1 MIVFFFVASLLNRM
15 YPAALQRARG
25 KEVKMQ
31 VLTVKETCELLRICR
46 TTLWSLRKKGELK
59 GFNVGGRVFYTKDE
73 IVEYIERLRSN
84 K

>member
-1 MIVFFFVASLLNRM
+1 MLIFQGDDDTM
-15 YPAALQRARG
+15 
-25 KEVKMQ
+25 K
-31 VLTVKETCELLRICR
+31 LRICR

>member
-1 MIVFFFVASLLNRM
+1 
-15 YPAALQRARG
+15 
-25 KEVKMQ
+25 MQ